1 MALLQATNK
10 TAPERAY
17 LWLRDLIVR
26 TPWDQE
32 AFLSEN
38 AIAEAS
44 KISRTPVREALLRL
58 EAEGLLRRIP
68 HKGAFIPALT
78 SDDIDEIMEVREVI
92 GTWATRKV
100 ARESPY
106 IAETLNELVV
116 ELSKHQDDPAAF
128 IEIDIAFHKA
138 IVRAGRNAAL
148 EQVYN
153 SQYFK
158 QARLGVQALLSTPE
172 RSSAVIEEHQKL
184 VEAIKAQD
192 LDLAVQAN
200 CEHLNS
206 TRRILEARQDS

>member
-1 MALLQATNK
+1 KRSVRYGLQLLPRRSAGK
-10 TAPERAY
+10 ERAY

-100 ARESPY
+100 
-106 IAETLNELVV
+106 V
-116 ELSKHQDDPAAF
+116 K
-128 IEIDIAFHKA
+128 
-138 IVRAGRNAAL
+138 
-148 EQVYN
+148 
-153 SQYFK
+153 
-158 QARLGVQALLSTPE
+158 
-172 RSSAVIEEHQKL
+172 
-184 VEAIKAQD
+184 
-192 LDLAVQAN
+192 
-200 CEHLNS
+200 
-206 TRRILEARQDS
+206 